1 LNVEMTPDE
10 AATLLSERL
19 GISPLASRPVS
30 AAGSGAAFL
39 AGRTRA
45 ERALMRRVTVVGGKR
60 FHKWFSPFYDWDS
73 PPFFKSFLRITV
85 GEGSATITCLGVT
98 GCGET
103 ERAPSVEDV
112 VELRW

>member
-1 LNVEMTPDE
+1 
-10 AATLLSERL
+10 
-19 GISPLASRPVS
+19 
-30 AAGSGAAFL
+30 
-39 AGRTRA
+39 
-45 ERALMRRVTVVGGKR
+45 MRSVTVVGGKR